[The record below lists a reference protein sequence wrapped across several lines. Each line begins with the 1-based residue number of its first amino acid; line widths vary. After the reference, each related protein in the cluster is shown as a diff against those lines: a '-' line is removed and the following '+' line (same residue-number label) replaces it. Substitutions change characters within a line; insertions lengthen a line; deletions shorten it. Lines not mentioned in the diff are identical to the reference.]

1 MKILDAI
8 YMQLPAIPRRP
19 KSHNGYYLSR
29 SFGSAAPPIPG
40 APDPPLP
47 PVANVRMFLCGPNL

>member
-29 SFGSAAPPIPG
+29 SFWISRTT
-40 APDPPLP
+40 DS
-47 PVANVRMFLCGPNL
+47 RSS